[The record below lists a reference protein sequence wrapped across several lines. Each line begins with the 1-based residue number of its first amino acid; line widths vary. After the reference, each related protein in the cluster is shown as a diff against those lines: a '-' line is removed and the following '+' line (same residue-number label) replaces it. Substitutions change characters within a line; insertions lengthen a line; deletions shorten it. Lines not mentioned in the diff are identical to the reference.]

1 MADVK
6 LTIPEKIRKF
16 LAATIASTSGNE
28 VFFLAKVGWEGPEAA
43 AIEEVDVLARGNVHS
58 APAIVKRAESWDI
71 AIHNHPS
78 GVLTPS
84 DADIAV
90 AGELGNR
97 QVGFAIIDNSAERH
111 YLVVPP
117 MRRRDRP
124 EKVDPAEVEAI
135 FAPGGPLASGSPD
148 YEVRPGQV
156 AMAREVAEALNGER
170 VVAIE
175 AGTGVGKSFAYLVPS
190 ILWAVKNGPRV
201 IVSTNTIH
209 LQEQLMTKDLPFL
222 ARVLPVQF
230 HFALIKGRNNYA
242 CKRKLEEAARAT
254 QELVETDGAAGQLR
268 NIVEWA
274 RTAGE
279 GSRSELGA
287 PPPEAVWE
295 KVMSETDKSLKVNCK
310 FYSECFFYRAKR
322 AAYAADIVVVNHH
335 LFFADLAVRRE
346 TGNYEYDAVIPA
358 YKRVI
363 FDEAHHME
371 DVASNFLGV
380 RFTQQGM
387 RNRFNRLVSS
397 RDEKKGALRYLAQ
410 VLHAEGAPAAAQEI
424 EKGLLQTVPKAAQRI
439 DQELSAALD
448 QAEAEALTAARGPE
462 RDGKARSGSGGAVE
476 GAAAEAGGR
485 QLHVRVAA
493 GRRAFQQALTER
505 LHAVKEELAILCG
518 QAGKA
523 ARLLSGTE
531 GLAAERRGGLL
542 LELTSLHGRLDVL
555 QSQIATF
562 LDFRDEKQVRWVEV
576 QGRRDDAERRNIV
589 FSSAPIRVAEDLL
602 QLVFNPLAT
611 VVMASATL
619 SVEGGVSYLGDRL
632 GLDHLPVERFHFSEQ
647 PSPFDFA
654 NQVLTLVPDDFPEP
668 GSSGYDGKVAEVV
681 LEILRRSRGRAFVLF
696 TSYGLLQRTH
706 SALEATLRREGIIP
720 LRQGEAGRSDLLNRF
735 RSGPPH
741 ALFGTDSFWEG
752 VDVKGEALECVI
764 ITRLPFRVPTEPIQI
779 ARVEEIESRG
789 GDAFNCYSVPQ
800 AVLKF
805 KQGFGRLIRS
815 TTDRGTVVVLDRRI
829 LTKRYGRTF
838 LRSLPPT
845 RFFKGPTAEMLASLG
860 AFLGTSGEPT
870 TIPAGESE
878 AL

>member
-1 MADVK
+1 MADLK
-6 LTIPEKIRKF
+6 LTIPEKIREF
-16 LAATIASTSGNE
+16 LASTIASTGGNE
-28 VFFLAKVGWEGPEAA
+28 VFFLAKVAWEGPEAA
-43 AIEEVDVLARGNVHS
+43 AIEEVDVLARGNSHS
-58 APAIVKRAESWDI
+58 APAIVLRAESWDL

-84 DADIAV
+84 DGDIAV

-97 QVGFAIIDNSAERH
+97 QVGFAIIDNTAERH

-117 MRRRDRP
+117 MRRRDRL
-124 EKVDPAEVEAI
+124 EKIDPAEVEAI
-135 FAPGGPLASGSPD
+135 FAPGGPLAAASSD

-156 AMAREVAEALNGER
+156 AMAREVAEALNGEQ
-170 VVAIE
+170 VAAIE
-175 AGTGVGKSFAYLVPS
+175 AGTGVGKSYAYLVPS
-190 ILWAVKNGPRV
+190 ILWAVKNGQRV

-209 LQEQLMTKDLPFL
+209 LQEQLIAKDLPFL
-222 ARVLPVQF
+222 TRVLPVQF
-230 HFALIKGRNNYA
+230 HFALIKGRSNYA
-242 CKRKLEEAARAT
+242 CKRKLEEAERAT
-254 QELVETDGAAGQLR
+254 RELVEADGAVGQLR

-274 RTAGE
+274 RTASE

-295 KVMSETDKSLKVNCK
+295 KAMSETDKSLKVNCK
-310 FYSECFFYRAKR
+310 FYGECFYYRAKR
-322 AAYAADIVVVNHH
+322 AAYTADIVVVNHH

-346 TGNYEYDAVIPA
+346 TGNYEYDAVIPG

-363 FDEAHHME
+363 FDEAHHLE
-371 DVASNFLGV
+371 DVASQFLGV

-397 RDEKKGALRYLAQ
+397 RDSKKGALRYLAQ
-410 VLHAEGAPAAAQEI
+410 VLHAEGAPAAAKEI
-424 EKGLLQTVPKAAQRI
+424 EKGLLESVPKAAQRI
-439 DQELSAALD
+439 DDELSAALD
-448 QAEAEALTAARGPE
+448 QTEAEAQTETRGAAKCGETKNGR
-462 RDGKARSGSGGAVE
+462 GGAVQS
-476 GAAAEAGGR
+476 GATEASGR
-485 QLHVRVAA
+485 QLHVRVSAGKKTFQEALNARLAA
-493 GRRAFQQALTER
+493 VR
-505 LHAVKEELAILCG
+505 EELAALCG

-523 ARLLSGTE
+523 ARVLS
-531 GLAAERRGGLL
+531 AASNIPEERRDGLL
-542 LELTSLHGRLDVL
+542 LELTSLHGRLESL
-555 QSQIATF
+555 QEQIATF
-562 LDFRDEKQVRWVEV
+562 LDFRDKKQVRWVEV
-576 QGRRDDAERRNIV
+576 QGRRDDPDRRNVV

-619 SVEGGVSYLGDRL
+619 SVEGGVSYLGERL
-632 GLDHLPVERFHFSEQ
+632 GLDRLGGRRFRFTEQ

-668 GSSGYDGKVAEVV
+668 GSAGYEGKVAEVV
-681 LEILRRSRGRAFVLF
+681 LEILRRSHGRAFVLF

-706 SALEATLRREGIIP
+706 AALEATLRREGITP
-720 LRQGEAGRSDLLNRF
+720 LRQGEAGRSDLLHRF

-764 ITRLPFRVPTEPIQI
+764 ITRLPFRVPTEPIQV
-779 ARVEEIESRG
+779 ARVEEIEARG
-789 GDAFNCYSVPQ
+789 GDAFNGYSVPQ

-829 LTKRYGRTF
+829 VTKRYGQTF

-845 RFFKGPTAEMLASLG
+845 RFFKGPTAEMLRSLG
-860 AFLGTSGEPT
+860 AFLGRAGEPT
-870 TIPAGESE
+870 TIPASDR
-878 AL
+878 L